1 MDSVAL
7 TIAVVTYAGVALGGI
22 PGLALD
28 RTGIALL
35 GAIGMVVSGELSTR
49 DAVIS
54 IDIPTI
60 LLLYGLMVLSSQFRL
75 GGLYTRVAVRI
86 TAFMHRPRR
95 FLLAVMTVSAA
106 LSAVLMN
113 DVVCLAFTPVLTV
126 SLLNAG
132 RNPVPFLIGLAVSS
146 NIGSAATII
155 GNPQNMLIGQL
166 GRLDFGRF
174 FLWCAP
180 PSLLSLGAAYL
191 IIRAVYK
198 KDLGGKAAP
207 RQAPDDS
214 WPPFNRHQSN
224 KGIAVLALL
233 IGLFFTNIPRE
244 ISAVSVAALLLC
256 SRRMHTRSI
265 LGLVDWHLITL
276 FCSLFIIIKGLET
289 TGIPLMIME
298 GFASSGLDIRN
309 VFTLTAVSGA
319 LSNIVSNVPATM
331 LLTKFLDP
339 AKHLQWYALAISSTF
354 AGNLIT
360 IGSIANLITFEQ
372 AKVYGVEVGFRE
384 HAKVGIPVTL
394 VSLGIAVGWMMF
406 FA

>member
-1 MDSVAL
+1 MDTIAL
-7 TIAVVTYAGVALGGI
+7 TIAAITYAGVALGGI

-35 GAIGMVVSGELSTR
+35 GAIGMVISGELSTR
-49 DAVIS
+49 DAVMS
-54 IDIPTI
+54 IDMPTI
-60 LLLYGLMVLSSQFRL
+60 LLLYSLMVLSSQFRL
-75 GGLYTRVAVRI
+75 GGFYTRVAVRI
-86 TAFMHRPRR
+86 TAFMQSPRK
-95 FLLAVMTVSAA
+95 FLFALMSVSAS

-113 DVVCLAFTPVLTV
+113 DVVCLAFTPLLTV
-126 SLLNAG
+126 SLLNSG
-132 RNPVPFLIGLAVSS
+132 LNPVPFLIGLAISS

-166 GRLDFGRF
+166 GMLDFGRF

-191 IIRAVYK
+191 IIRTIYREDLAKKAV
-198 KDLGGKAAP
+198 P
-207 RQAPDDS
+207 RELIDDS
-214 WPPFNRHQSN
+214 WPSFNRHQSS
-224 KGIAVLALL
+224 KAIAAMILL
-233 IGLFFTNIPRE
+233 VGLFFTNIPRE
-244 ISAVSVAALLLC
+244 ISAVSIAGLLLC

-276 FCSLFIIIKGLET
+276 FCSLFIVIKGMET
-289 TGIPLMIME
+289 TGIPLMVIE
-298 GFASSGLDIRN
+298 GFASRGLDIRN
-309 VFTLTAVSGA
+309 IFTLTAVSGI

-339 AKHLQWYALAISSTF
+339 SKHLQWYVLAISSTF

-372 AKVYGVEVGFRE
+372 ARVYGVKVSFWE

-394 VSLGIAVGWMMF
+394 VSFCIAVGWMMF
-406 FA
+406 FP